1 MQTASKTKKKVSKPA
16 VSGLDE
22 AIVLLTTSMAE
33 MSRKIAESDLKIA
46 ESDRKIAESDRK
58 IAESNARTDRMIAES
73 NARTDR
79 MIAES
84 NIRVEKLIAETKDVV
99 KNLSENIGNVGNRL
113 GSLMEL
119 VVVPG
124 VRKEINAHGH
134 NFTRSFANRRFR
146 DVIRGELIAEVDLLL
161 SNGMEAMAVEVKTS
175 LSAEDVRNHL
185 KQLNKLRKH
194 EKNTNLQGKKLY
206 GAMVGVLI
214 DKNARKQA
222 LKNGLYVLEIL
233 EEEKK
238 LRTDKPAQCHI
249 W

>member
-1 MQTASKTKKKVSKPA
+1 MQTVSKTKKKVSKPA

-58 IAESNARTDRMIAES
+58 IAES

-146 DVIRGELIAEVDLLL
+146 DGIRGELIAEVDLLL

-194 EKNTNLQGKKLY
+194 EKDTNLQGKKLY

>member
-1 MQTASKTKKKVSKPA
+1 MQTVSKTKKKVSKPA

-22 AIVLLTTSMAE
+22 AIVLLTTSMSE
-33 MSRKIAESDLKIA
+33 MSKKIAESDLKIA

-58 IAESNARTDRMIAES
+58 IAESDRKIAES

-134 NFTRSFANRRFR
+134 DFTRSFANRRFR
-146 DVIRGELIAEVDLLL
+146 GGIRGELIAEVDLLL

-194 EKNTNLQGKKLY
+194 EKDTNLQGKKLY

-214 DKNARKQA
+214 DKNAHKQA